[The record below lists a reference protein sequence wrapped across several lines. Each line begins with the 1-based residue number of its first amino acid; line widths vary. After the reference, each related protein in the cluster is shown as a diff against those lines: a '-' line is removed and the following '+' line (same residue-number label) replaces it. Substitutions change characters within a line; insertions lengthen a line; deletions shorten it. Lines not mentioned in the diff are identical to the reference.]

1 MKFLHE
7 THPNGRWWLKADG
20 TDIQEGLRESV
31 RNEWSG
37 DVDLG
42 DGKLQDKYLKYV
54 EYIKFVNSIGMKDM
68 TSSDTIK
75 EDLQKQC
82 SKLSMENEFLV
93 KGHADAK
100 TEYKNLQKVANTSEK
115 ALFACAWRV
124 EEYSKLLE
132 KNGSLAQTVTNILR
146 LMESGNTQSINIEA
160 TLATLRKELLE
171 CVKGT

>member
-1 MKFLHE
+1 MKFFHE
-7 THPNGRWWLKADG
+7 NHPYGRWWLKTDG

-54 EYIKFVNSIGMKDM
+54 EYIKFVNSIGMKDR

-75 EDLQKQC
+75 KDLQNQC

-93 KGHADAK
+93 NGHADAK
-100 TEYKNLQKVANTSEK
+100 TEYKNLQKVANTSKK

-160 TLATLRKELLE
+160 TLATLRKEFLE
-171 CVKGT
+171 YVKGT

>member
-7 THPNGRWWLKADG
+7 TRPNGRWWLKADG
-20 TDIQEGLRESV
+20 TDIQEELRESV
-31 RNEWSG
+31 RNEW
-37 DVDLG
+37 
-42 DGKLQDKYLKYV
+42 KYV
-54 EYIKFVNSIGMKDM
+54 EYIKFVNSIGMKDR

-75 EDLQKQC
+75 EDLQNQC

-93 KGHADAK
+93 EGHADAK

-132 KNGSLAQTVTNILR
+132 KNGSLVQTVTNILR

-171 CVKGT
+171 YVKGT